1 MTCVSVC
8 YCEERGDE
16 AIYMEKQYYVYIM
29 TNKNN
34 TVLYTGVTNDLVR
47 RVYEHKQK
55 LIDGF
60 TRKYNVTKLVYFEV
74 FRDIRSAITREKQI
88 KGGSRAK
95 KVELISRMNST
106 WKDLYDSL

>member
-1 MTCVSVC
+1 
-8 YCEERGDE
+8 
-16 AIYMEKQYYVYIM
+16 
-29 TNKNN
+29 
-34 TVLYTGVTNDLVR
+34 VLYTGVTNDLVR

>member
-1 MTCVSVC
+1 
-8 YCEERGDE
+8 
-16 AIYMEKQYYVYIM
+16 M

-34 TVLYTGVTNDLVR
+34 KVLYTGVTNDLVR

-60 TRKYNVTKLVYFEV
+60 TRKYNITKLVYFEV

>member
-1 MTCVSVC
+1 MCKC
-8 YCEERGDE
+8 RCEERGDE
-16 AIYMEKQYYVYIM
+16 AISMERPYYVYIM

-34 TVLYTGVTNDLVR
+34 TVLYTGVTNDLIR

-60 TRKYNVTKLVYFEV
+60 TRKYNITKLVYFEV
-74 FRDIRSAITREKQI
+74 FRDIRSAITREKRI

-95 KVELISRMNST
+95 KVELINRINSE
-106 WKDLYDSL
+106 WKDLYNSL